1 VAKKKE
7 RKMMKRWTILLIII
21 GWFSVLATAGTGDFA
36 NFNGRAISLKVL
48 QQKLEA
54 LHGTNSR
61 PTNLYYLCGINRIIG
76 YVVDEANRDIIL
88 IGKVDKKLPPLYLDD
103 FVVALRNA
111 WGKYTELKGNTRYFS
126 NPGCSIDP
134 NPKTYQKL
142 HQLWKQT
149 EDTDEAVKQWE
160 KICYSPQEVRVFG
173 IPFNTRFARVMVQA
187 DYDMKRLVDGSDELS
202 LFAFDSLMGME
213 FEREKVRIR
222 KGESRS
228 APVNNLNRFWFCP
241 GEYRFLEDDNMVMIE
256 RCTVK
261 LLTEEEHLNEEGKI
275 VGAGRANP
283 AAKQFAG
290 DFTGFYDDIAGE
302 RPIFRELE
310 NLFRFVAL
318 AKVLKLKSPH
328 LKIGLNLDYLL
339 DRYQVSKEN
348 VEAHLPGRYH
358 VRKYEGRTMYDG
370 GNQTFELWMP
380 SCGGVE
386 INHKVE
392 PKAFLHA
399 PYHERCF
406 LKKMSENTIE
416 ERKSAKQ
423 MFWDIGT
430 SKDNKYYAAVL
441 LDSFGAVRQGHI
453 AMVLYSPQEGNY
465 YCSMSRDEDDKL
477 VTKLKTKNDFE
488 KRVKRYNWGFKIE
501 ITRDKFDAMKKEAE
515 GLVKKDYSVNNN
527 NCAHFVRGVLESG
540 QLGAGKRLKRPNE
553 YICEVLKNNEGTVF
567 WNK

>member
-1 VAKKKE
+1 
-7 RKMMKRWTILLIII
+7 MILICWL
-21 GWFSVLATAGTGDFA
+21 SVLLTAGTGDFA

-48 QQKLEA
+48 QQKLKA
-54 LHGTNSR
+54 LHGTNSH
-61 PTNLYYLCGINRIIG
+61 PTNLYYLCGINRIMG

-88 IGKVDKKLPPLYLDD
+88 IGKVDKKLPRLYLDD

-111 WGKYTELKGNTRYFS
+111 WHKYTELKGNTRYYS

-134 NPKTYQKL
+134 DPKVYRKL
-142 HQLWKQT
+142 NQVWNQT

-160 KICYSPQEVRVFG
+160 KVCHSPQQVRVLG
-173 IPFNTRFARVMVQA
+173 IPFNTHFARVMVKA

-202 LFAFDSLMGME
+202 IFAFNSLMGME

-222 KGESRS
+222 KGETRA
-228 APVNNLNRFWFCP
+228 APINNLNRFWFSP
-241 GEYRFLEDDNMVMIE
+241 GEYRFLEDDNMVMIN

-283 AAKQFAG
+283 TAKQFAG
-290 DFTGFYDDIAGE
+290 DFTGFYDDIAAE

-339 DRYQVSKEN
+339 ERYQISKEK
-348 VEAHLPGRYH
+348 VKAHLPGRYH
-358 VRKYEGRTMYDG
+358 VRKYEGRTRYDG
-370 GNQTFELWMP
+370 GNQTFKLWMP

-386 INHKVE
+386 ISPNVDS
-392 PKAFLHA
+392 KAFKHA
-399 PYHERCF
+399 PYHERCL

-416 ERKSAKQ
+416 ERKSASQ

-430 SKDNKYYAAVL
+430 SKANKYYATVL

-465 YCSMSRDEDDKL
+465 YCSMSKYKNDKL
-477 VTKLKTKNDFE
+477 VKRLKTKNELKD
-488 KRVKRYNWGFKIE
+488 RIKRYNWGYKIE
-501 ITRDKFDAMKKEAE
+501 ISREKFLAMKKEADR
-515 GLVKKDYSVNNN
+515 LVKKDYDRDKN
-527 NCAHFVRGVLESG
+527 NCAHFVHGILNSG
-540 QLGAGKRLKRPNE
+540 QLGAGKRRKRPNE
-553 YICEVLKNNEGTVF
+553 YICEVLKDNEGTVF